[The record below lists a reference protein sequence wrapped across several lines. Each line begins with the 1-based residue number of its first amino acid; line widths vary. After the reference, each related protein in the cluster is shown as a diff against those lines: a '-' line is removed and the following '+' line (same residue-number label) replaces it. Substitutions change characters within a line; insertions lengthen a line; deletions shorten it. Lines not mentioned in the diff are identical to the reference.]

1 MKVFSTVTLLIAMS
15 LCTACSAGQE
25 DELTAQ
31 AITALLTKYPKAD
44 LQDVYKS
51 FYQERFG
58 PGHMIPNIQN
68 ARDYLMSELEEAHE
82 CEGDY
87 YEPTGSHGNYIRIY
101 LHAVSD
107 GKITAEDLLDAFV
120 SSANN
125 VKPASGT
132 WAEQWRE
139 IVETIDREQLPVPST
154 DTLRQEL
161 KDCSEKDEA
170 VHHSKEYETNYHP
183 HYRIVERSIF
193 EDKMKIFLRI
203 TKIS

>member
-1 MKVFSTVTLLIAMS
+1 MKVITAITLLIAM
-15 LCTACSAGQE
+15 CICAACSAVQE

-31 AITALLTKYPKAD
+31 AITALLAKYPKAN

-58 PGHMIPNIQN
+58 PGHMIPNVQN
-68 ARDYLMSELEEAHE
+68 ARDYLMSELDEAHE

-107 GKITAEDLLDAFV
+107 GIISAEDLLDAFV

-132 WAEQWRE
+132 WAEQWNE
-139 IVETIDREQLPVPST
+139 IVRVIDNKQLPVPST
-154 DTLRQEL
+154 DTLRQQL

-170 VHHSKEYETNYHP
+170 VHHSTEYETNYHP
-183 HYRIVERSIF
+183 HFRIVERNIF
-193 EDKMKIFLRI
+193 EDKLKALID
-203 TKIS
+203 K